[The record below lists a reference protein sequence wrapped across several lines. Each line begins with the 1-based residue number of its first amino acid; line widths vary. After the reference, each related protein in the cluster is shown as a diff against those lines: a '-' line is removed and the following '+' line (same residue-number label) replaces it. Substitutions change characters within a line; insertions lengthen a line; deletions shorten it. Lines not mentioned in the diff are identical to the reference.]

1 MGKSMEKKSKS
12 SVLQW
17 VVPFAVPMIIVVII
31 LFNFSAKSNA
41 AAKQSVADDLCRSA
55 RRYAEELSSELEMI
69 GRVIRSVCTA
79 LETDQTLGDVQIV
92 ELVKIAADCTEA
104 SRVELCDRDGNG
116 VDQLGN
122 KISIGNEEYFRDIQ
136 NSDDQFL
143 YIEGNSEEEE
153 RSIVVVERIRSDEQS
168 YMLLFYP
175 VEKFDSLLSE
185 EDLNAGAFLA
195 LLDKEGRIL
204 SASGAESAIL
214 SGGNLL
220 DSIQSENPEAAEAV
234 RGNIAKGLLGMS
246 DVKLSSESRVLVYA
260 PLGKN
265 QWGIVLGDRKSV
277 V

>member
-136 NSDDQFL
+136 NSDDQFQ
-143 YIEGNSEEEE
+143 IGRASCRE
-153 RSIVVVERIRSDEQS
+153 RV
-168 YMLLFYP
+168 
-175 VEKFDSLLSE
+175 
-185 EDLNAGAFLA
+185 
-195 LLDKEGRIL
+195 
-204 SASGAESAIL
+204 
-214 SGGNLL
+214 
-220 DSIQSENPEAAEAV
+220 
-234 RGNIAKGLLGMS
+234 
-246 DVKLSSESRVLVYA
+246 
-260 PLGKN
+260 
-265 QWGIVLGDRKSV
+265 
-277 V
+277 